1 MKQAAAGTVRAVM
14 IQSVCMIK
22 AKQEIE
28 TFMKVSYNKL
38 KGAAL
43 RR

>member
-1 MKQAAAGTVRAVM
+1 MKQAAAGAVRAVI
-14 IQSVCMIK
+14 IQSVCRIK

-28 TFMKVSYNKL
+28 TFMKVSYNEL